1 MVIVHFL
8 LNDTLCFV
16 SLSICFC
23 LIRSVGWA
31 SSASAFRLSFG
42 PVYMCVWESFYANS
56 PIIII
61 MCHATIFS
69 KTVRRVES
77 EMRIVKTWSKQGDDV
92 HSHAGNCHC
101 GKLFVCVYQK
111 HIETTSQIIV
121 LVCSG
126 SSTEIHHV
134 AEYGMSYYHAQHEL
148 VLTFSRMR
156 QRAHVLV
163 YLRSNLFIN
172 CRCSWWFMVSFGI
185 LQCFPINCMSHHTN
199 SRYNPHALP
208 ADRLNGSWFN
218 DDAS

>member
-1 MVIVHFL
+1 MPRYFQKLFAVLKVKWESSKLDRSKVTTYTVMPVIVIV
-8 LNDTLCFV
+8 V
-16 SLSICFC
+16 SC
-23 LIRSVGWA
+23 L
-31 SSASAFRLSFG
+31 
-42 PVYMCVWESFYANS
+42 
-56 PIIII
+56 
-61 MCHATIFS
+61 
-69 KTVRRVES
+69 
-77 EMRIVKTWSKQGDDV
+77 
-92 HSHAGNCHC
+92 
-101 GKLFVCVYQK
+101 CVYQK

-199 SRYNPHALP
+199 SKYNPHALP